1 MPVGIAQHDGLRVR
15 EAEAACRE
23 IGLRLCSRDWPR
35 ALPCLTAMIRIACGF
50 GRFRRRGRAL
60 RQADLAI
67 FESEP
72 ASRPANGL
80 ADAEAVYDRNEVERV
95 ALLAG
100 AEIAPDAGLRP

>member
-1 MPVGIAQHDGLRVR
+1 
-15 EAEAACRE
+15 
-23 IGLRLCSRDWPR
+23 
-35 ALPCLTAMIRIACGF
+35 MIRVARRF
-50 GRFRRRGRAL
+50 GRFRRGRRAL

-67 FESEP
+67 FEPEP

-100 AEIAPDAGLRP
+100 AEIAPYAGFASVGFAESA